1 MTEPPL
7 TAEDPHGVSLRL
19 SAQRALWGN
28 VPRSL
33 RAASVAYDGTVI
45 RCRFIFDGPPSEEDR
60 LLLADAAGEIS
71 GDFPWTFTLAEEFLA
86 VPQPGPMSHLQ
97 HLVFLRFEP

>member
-1 MTEPPL
+1 MTEPLL
-7 TAEDPHGVSLRL
+7 TAEDPQGVSLRL

-33 RAASVAYDGTVI
+33 RAASVAYDGTAI

-60 LLLADAAGEIS
+60 LLLSDAAGEII
-71 GDFPWTFTLAEEFLA
+71 GDFPWTFTLEEEFLA
-86 VPQPGPMSHLQ
+86 VPQPMPMSHLR